1 MDIDEYLSRLSFKYR
16 GMVCKL
22 EKKNE
27 MAEIRRKEETLFEF
41 CLDILLFGLRYIG
54 GKGNDLRSI
63 MYKLYRRRS
72 FVSITINDS
81 LRNIKNNDRN
91 RSKSNSKRETSRF
104 FP

>member
-1 MDIDEYLSRLSFKYR
+1 
-16 GMVCKL
+16 
-22 EKKNE
+22 

-91 RSKSNSKRETSRF
+91 RSKSNSKRETPRF

>member
-1 MDIDEYLSRLSFKYR
+1 
-16 GMVCKL
+16 
-22 EKKNE
+22 

-54 GKGNDLRSI
+54 GKGNNLRSI
-63 MYKLYRRRS
+63 MYKSYRRRS

-91 RSKSNSKRETSRF
+91 RSKSNSKRETPRF
-104 FP
+104 FPNSKRRILQSRIALYDRHECRR